1 MVAHRV
7 SLARGICPPRSNQ
20 WTFQISQS
28 KLVFTL
34 NGKLRYY
41 WSFKC
46 PNKNAIAI
54 ESLRWEF
61 SHNTKN
67 PPNGRKI
74 NSLTSMMTTTNQ
86 FNRTIEFWIW
96 FRLRRRTR
104 SLRFAFSVC
113 ADTSLS
119 LFYLIFVVRQTSQ
132 WLAPHGCLSEM
143 FSFDVWFFFFFFF
156 FLVCWSMV
164 IGAHIRTH
172 TRTLHLN
179 VCVAAFCLSMDDD
192 KLKSIDG
199 ATVKPTYSI
208 VCQCISTWHSNYVQV
223 EFSFVVVFLFKL
235 SPSLFYLYL
244 EQLMQ
249 SLFTPCRRFW
259 LSAASCFGCDRSS
272 FSSFV
277 FFVCSRSCEL
287 GLSAPDRQFS
297 ITAHF
302 FYCVNSDLSIKKNYN
317 KNSHTKFII
326 K

>member
-156 FLVCWSMV
+156 FFGVL
-164 IGAHIRTH
+164 INGYRRAHTH
-172 TRTLHLN
+172 THTHITFECLRSRFLFVHGWWQVEVDRWSYRLAN
-179 VCVAAFCLSMDDD
+179 LQYCLSMYFH
-192 KLKSIDG
+192 LTFELCPSGVFI
-199 ATVKPTYSI
+199 
-208 VCQCISTWHSNYVQV
+208 CCC
-223 EFSFVVVFLFKL
+223 FSF
-235 SPSLFYLYL
+235 
-244 EQLMQ
+244 
-249 SLFTPCRRFW
+249 
-259 LSAASCFGCDRSS
+259 
-272 FSSFV
+272 
-277 FFVCSRSCEL
+277 
-287 GLSAPDRQFS
+287 
-297 ITAHF
+297 
-302 FYCVNSDLSIKKNYN
+302 
-317 KNSHTKFII
+317 
-326 K
+326 